1 MKNIVIV
8 GCSRGIGKELVSI
21 LSCDNNVL
29 ALSRNTSRLA
39 EFTNDKNV
47 KSATF
52 DVSKN
57 DSKSTLTQIINSHFK
72 TVDVLINNAGMLINK
87 SILDITQNDI
97 ETIYKTNVFGL
108 IQSCQAVIQFMKK
121 NGGHIVNIGSM
132 GGFQGSSKFP
142 GLSIYSS
149 SKAAVAS
156 FTECLAEELK
166 NDNIKANCLA
176 LGAAQ
181 TEMLNEAF
189 PGYEAPLSANEMAQ
203 FIADF
208 SLNTAKWINGKVL
221 PISISTP

>member
-1 MKNIVIV
+1 MKNIVII

-21 LSCDNNVL
+21 LSCNNNVL
-29 ALSRNTSRLA
+29 ALSRNISRLA
-39 EFTNDKNV
+39 EFENHKNV
-47 KSATF
+47 KLVSF

-57 DSKSTLTQIINSHFK
+57 DAKSALSKIVDSHFK
-72 TVDVLINNAGMLINK
+72 TVDILINNAGILINK
-87 SILDITQNDI
+87 SVLDLTQNDI
-97 ETIYKTNVFGL
+97 ETTYKTNVFGL
-108 IQSCQAVIQFMKK
+108 IQSSQAIIPLMKQ

-142 GLSIYSS
+142 GLSVYSS

-166 NDNIKANCLA
+166 DDNIKANCLA
-176 LGAAQ
+176 LGATQ

-208 SLNTAKWINGKVL
+208 SLNTSKWINGKVL